1 MTAGPPLDNQLPLS
15 KDTVMVSLGFACNR
29 AVLNDDGLCEPAL
42 PVGVVDFHSVS
53 LVEEVTYEVLE

>member
-1 MTAGPPLDNQLPLS
+1 MTAGPPLDNQFPLS

-42 PVGVVDFHSVS
+42 PVAVVDFQFRFPGFN
-53 LVEEVTYEVLE
+53 